1 MPYSTVISVHMKL
14 NMDVLL
20 EKMWEYLGMVMLV
33 AAAVG
38 SACLFGCAYFRPVSW
53 LPSVTVMCPGSCV
66 HQEARLTAR
75 LLRTDCVDARPL
87 RLYNRGSLSTGATSL
102 LLCCVD
108 PPILEWR
115 CCSYRR

>member
-20 EKMWEYLGMVMLV
+20 EKMWEYLGMVML
-33 AAAVG
+33 G
-38 SACLFGCAYFRPVSW
+38 SACLFGST
-53 LPSVTVMCPGSCV
+53 LMCPGSCV